1 MPHDGDE
8 DEHRLDTFNK
18 LEDESISDI
27 VSQDSKLTEEEEEK
41 EVEATEIKTFNR
53 SQSDLAPAPE
63 VHLDHDHL
71 QIRHSVSGMQL
82 GTGPILPNPVEEI
95 KTSSGSGKNS
105 SSNRGQKSTGGGR
118 SPNTKAKK
126 GGAKKKKKLSHAE
139 KYGHKIKNKYFTNLS
154 KIQETNNSSESEEEE
169 QKQQPAAQ
177 QQQQQQKQTIPKKQS
192 K

>member
-27 VSQDSKLTEEEEEK
+27 VSQDSIHTDPEEEK
-41 EVEATEIKTFNR
+41 EIEAKEIQTFNR
-53 SQSDLAPAPE
+53 SQSDLVQAPQ

-71 QIRHSVSGMQL
+71 QMRHSVSSVLVQPSPL
-82 GTGPILPNPVEEI
+82 EEI

-105 SSNRGQKSTGGGR
+105 SSNRGGRNSGNNR

-126 GGAKKKKKLSHAE
+126 GGAKKNKKLSKAE
-139 KYGHKIKNKYFTNLS
+139 KYAHKIKNKYFTNLS
-154 KIQETNNSSESEEEE
+154 KIQETNNSSESEDEEP
-169 QKQQPAAQ
+169 KDQPAAPQ
-177 QQQQQQKQTIPKKQS
+177 QQQPKNQTNPKKQS